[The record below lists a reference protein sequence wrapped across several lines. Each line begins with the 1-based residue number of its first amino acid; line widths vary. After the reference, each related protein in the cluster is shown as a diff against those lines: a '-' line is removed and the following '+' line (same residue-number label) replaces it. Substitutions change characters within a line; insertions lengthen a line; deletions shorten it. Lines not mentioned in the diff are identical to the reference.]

1 METFAQDVRFAVR
14 ILLKSPGFTL
24 VAVLCL
30 ALGIGAN
37 TTIFSL
43 VNAVLLRPFPY
54 ADPDRIVALHGT
66 RPASDVQRGGVSYLD
81 YRDLRE
87 QSRSF
92 SQIGAYDS
100 RSLAFSGST
109 GEEPER
115 VLGAAI
121 SASLFAILGEK
132 PALGRNFREDEDR
145 PGAPPVLLLSH
156 DLWVRRFNADPAIVG
171 RPVTVNGLP
180 RTVVGVMAPRFKFP
194 FQQLA
199 WIPLTPLVQEE
210 KRSDHGLDVLA
221 RLAPGI
227 SFGPADAEVKAIA
240 ARLALLYPD
249 ADEGRS
255 ARLLLLR
262 DELASDEIR
271 LIILT
276 MMGAVACVLLIACAN
291 VANLLLARA
300 TARQREIAVRAA
312 FGAGRGRIVRQLL
325 TESLLIALAGAA
337 LGIALGAFGIR
348 WMEASIPASN
358 QAPYWM
364 RFTIDGPVLL
374 FILTLAVV
382 TGFLF
387 GLAPALQA
395 GKTDLNST
403 LKEGGRGAGGSVA
416 RNRLRSSLV
425 IAEVA
430 LALVLLVLAAL
441 FSRSFL
447 ALQNSD
453 GGLRTTAHL
462 MTMRFYL
469 TGEPYKEDGAKVRRV
484 EDLVQ
489 RLEAVPGIAA
499 VSVSNN
505 IALSGGGGGDSILID
520 GKAFERGKE
529 PEIFYAGVTAHFLRA
544 LGVPLLQGRGFTD
557 RESLERSRIAVV
569 NQTFV
574 RKLLPEGDG
583 AQALGRRFRLK
594 NGEAGEWLTIIGV
607 VRDFSNDDINET
619 IAPSAY
625 LPYPYQAAASNG
637 LTLRTTSAAPSQVT
651 ASVREVLRAADPD
664 IPLYDIYTL
673 EELRQQGY
681 WQYRLF
687 GGMFSVFGVVALFL
701 AAIGV
706 YGVLSYSVSQR
717 VREIGVRVALGARRE
732 DVLRLIVGQGVR
744 LALLGVALGVLLAL
758 GATRVVA
765 SILFGVSASDPL
777 SFAGIALLL
786 TTVAALASYAPAN
799 RAMAIDPLEALRSE

>member
-1 METFAQDVRFAVR
+1 METFVQDVRFAVR
-14 ILLKSPGFTL
+14 ILVKSPGFTL

-37 TTIFSL
+37 TTIFSV

-66 RPASDVQRGGVSYLD
+66 QPANDVKRGGVSWLD
-81 YRDLRE
+81 FQDLRE

-92 SQIGAYDS
+92 SAIGAYDT

-115 VLGAAI
+115 VLGAGI
-121 SASLFAILGEK
+121 SAGLFPILGEK

-156 DLWVRRFNADPAIVG
+156 DLWVRRFNGDRAVIG
-171 RPVTVNGLP
+171 RAVTVNGLP

-194 FQQLA
+194 YQQLA
-199 WIPLTPLVQEE
+199 WIPLTPLVHEE
-210 KRSDHGLDVLA
+210 KRNDRGLAVLA
-221 RLAPGI
+221 RLAPGVT
-227 SFGPADAEVKAIA
+227 FGQADSEMKAVA
-240 ARLALLYPD
+240 GRLAALYPD
-249 ADEGRS
+249 TNEGRG
-255 ARLLLLR
+255 ARLLALR
-262 DELASDEIR
+262 DELASDTMR

-276 MMGAVACVLLIACAN
+276 MLGAVACVLLIACAN

-337 LGIALGAFGIR
+337 LGIAFGHFGLL
-348 WMEASIPASN
+348 WMEASVPASN

-374 FILTLAVV
+374 FILTIAVL
-382 TGFLF
+382 TGILF

-395 GKTDLNST
+395 GQTDLNNT

-416 RNRLRSSLV
+416 RNRLRSLLV

-447 ALQNSD
+447 ALQNAD
-453 GGLRTTAHL
+453 GGLSTAHL

-469 TGEPYKEDGAKVRRV
+469 TGEPYKEDEAKTRRV
-484 EDLVQ
+484 EDIVQ
-489 RLEAVPGIAA
+489 RLEAIPGIESAG
-499 VSVSNN
+499 VSNN
-505 IALSGGGGGDSILID
+505 IALSGGGGGDAIVID
-520 GKAFERGKE
+520 GQAFERGRE
-529 PEIFYAGVTAHFLRA
+529 PEIFYAGVTAHFFRT
-544 LGVPLLQGRGFTD
+544 LGVPLLQGRSFTD
-557 RESLERSRIAVV
+557 REARERSGLAVV

-574 RKLLPEGDG
+574 KKLFPGGDG
-583 AQALGRRFRLK
+583 GQALGRRFRLK
-594 NGEAGEWLTIIGV
+594 NGEPGEWLTIIGV
-607 VRDFSNDDINET
+607 VRDYSNDDVNDPIE
-619 IAPSAY
+619 PSAY
-625 LPYPYQAAASNG
+625 LPYPYQTVASNG
-637 LTLRTTSAAPSQVT
+637 LTLRTTAAAPAQVT
-651 ASVREVLRAADPD
+651 ASVRSVLRAADAG
-664 IPLYDIYTL
+664 IPLYDVYTL

-681 WQYRLF
+681 WESRLF
-687 GGMFSVFGVVALFL
+687 SGMFSVFGAISLLL

-744 LALLGVALGVLLAL
+744 LALVGVGLGVLLAL
-758 GATRVVA
+758 GATRVIA
-765 SILFGVSASDPL
+765 RLLYGISASDPL

-786 TTVAALASYAPAN
+786 TAVAALASYAPAN

>member
-14 ILLKSPGFTL
+14 ILVKSPGFTL

-37 TTIFSL
+37 TTIFSV

-66 RPASDVQRGGVSYLD
+66 QPANDVKRGGVSYLD
-81 YRDLRE
+81 YRDFRE

-92 SQIGAYDS
+92 SQIGAWDE
-100 RSLAFSGST
+100 RSLAFSGT
-109 GEEPER
+109 GGEEPER
-115 VLGAAI
+115 VLGAGI

-145 PGAPPVLLLSH
+145 PGAAPVLLLSH
-156 DLWVRRFNADPAIVG
+156 DLWVRRFDGDPAIIG
-171 RPVTVNGLP
+171 RSVTVNGLP
-180 RTVVGVMAPRFKFP
+180 RMVVGVMAPRFKFP
-194 FQQLA
+194 YQQLA
-199 WIPLTPLVQEE
+199 WIPLAPLVHEE
-210 KRSDHGLDVLA
+210 KRNDRGLSVFA
-221 RLAPGI
+221 RLAPGVT
-227 SFGPADAEVKAIA
+227 FGQAGSEVEAIA
-240 ARLALLYPD
+240 GRLAKLYPD
-249 ADEGRS
+249 TDEGRG

-262 DELASDEIR
+262 DELASDTMQ

-337 LGIALGAFGIR
+337 LGIAFGHFGIR

-364 RFTIDGPVLL
+364 QFTVDGPVLF
-374 FILTLAVV
+374 FILTLAVL
-382 TGFLF
+382 TGLLF

-395 GKTDLNST
+395 GQTDLNNT

-447 ALQNSD
+447 ALQNTD
-453 GGLRTTAHL
+453 GGLRTGHL

-469 TGEPYKEDGAKVRRV
+469 TGEPYKEEGAKVRRV
-484 EDLVQ
+484 DDVVQ
-489 RLEAVPGIAA
+489 RLEAIPGIES
-499 VSVSNN
+499 VGVSNN
-505 IALSGGGGGDSILID
+505 IPLSGGGGGDAILID

-529 PEIFYAGVTAHFLRA
+529 PEIFYAGVTAHFLRT

-557 RESLERSRIAVV
+557 REGLERSGLAVV
-569 NQTFV
+569 NQTLV
-574 RKLLPEGDG
+574 KKLFPGDEGNNV
-583 AQALGRRFRLK
+583 LGRRFHLK
-594 NGEAGEWLTIIGV
+594 NGEPGEWLSIIGV
-607 VRDFSNDDINET
+607 VRDYSNGDVNDPFE
-619 IAPSAY
+619 PSAY
-625 LPYPYQAAASNG
+625 LPYPYQPVASNG
-637 LTLRTTSAAPSQVT
+637 LTLRTTSAAPAEVT
-651 ASVREVLRAADPD
+651 ASVRAALRAADAN
-664 IPLYDIYTL
+664 IPLYDVYTL

-681 WQYRLF
+681 WEYRLF
-687 GGMFSVFGVVALFL
+687 GGMFSVFGAIALFL

-732 DVLRLIVGQGVR
+732 DVLRLVVGQGVR
-744 LALLGVALGVLLAL
+744 LALAGVALGVLLAL
-758 GATRVVA
+758 GATRVIA
-765 SILFGVSASDPL
+765 SILYGVTASDPL

-786 TTVAALASYAPAN
+786 TAVAALASYAPAS

>member
-1 METFAQDVRFAVR
+1 MGTFVQDLRFAVR
-14 ILLKSPGFTL
+14 ILVKSPGFTL

-37 TTIFSL
+37 TTIFSV

-54 ADPDRIVALHGT
+54 ADPDRIVALDGT
-66 RPASDVQRGGVSYLD
+66 QPANDVRRGGVSYLD

-92 SQIGAYDS
+92 SQIAAYDN
-100 RSLAFSGST
+100 RSLAFSGSV

-115 VLGAAI
+115 VLGAGI
-121 SASLFAILGEK
+121 SAGLFAILGEK

-156 DLWVRRFNADPAIVG
+156 DLWVRRFNGDRTILG
-171 RPVTVNGLP
+171 RSVTVNGLP

-194 FQQLA
+194 YQQLA
-199 WIPLTPLVQEE
+199 WIPLTPLVHEE
-210 KRSDHGLDVLA
+210 KRNDRGLDVLA
-221 RLAPGI
+221 RLAPGVT
-227 SFGPADAEVKAIA
+227 FGQADSEVKAVA
-240 ARLALLYPD
+240 GRLAALYPETN
-249 ADEGRS
+249 EGRG
-255 ARLLLLR
+255 ARLLPLR
-262 DELASDEIR
+262 DELASDEMQ

-325 TESLLIALAGAA
+325 TESLLIALAGAV
-337 LGIALGAFGIR
+337 LGIAFGHFGIR
-348 WMEASIPASN
+348 WMEAAIPASN
-358 QAPYWM
+358 QSPYWM
-364 RFTIDGPVLL
+364 QFTIDGKVLL
-374 FILTLAVV
+374 FILSLAVL
-382 TGFLF
+382 TGLLF

-395 GKTDLNST
+395 GQADLNST

-416 RNRLRSSLV
+416 RNRLRSILV

-453 GGLRTTAHL
+453 GGLRTAHL

-484 EDLVQ
+484 EDVVQ
-489 RLEAVPGIAA
+489 RLEAIPGIEA
-499 VSVSNN
+499 VGVSNN
-505 IALSGGGGGDSILID
+505 IPLSGGGDGDAILID
-520 GKAFERGKE
+520 GKAFERGHE
-529 PEIFYAGVTAHFLRA
+529 PEIFFAGVTAHFFRT
-544 LGVPLLQGRGFTD
+544 LGAPLLQGRGFTD
-557 RESLERSRIAVV
+557 REGSERSGLAVV
-569 NQTFV
+569 NRTFV
-574 RKLLPEGDG
+574 KRLFPGDRDRVV
-583 AQALGRRFRLK
+583 GRRFRLK
-594 NGEAGEWLTIIGV
+594 NGEAGKWLTIIGV
-607 VRDFSNDDINET
+607 VRDYSNGDVNQPVM
-619 IAPSAY
+619 PSAY
-625 LPYPYQAAASNG
+625 LPYPYQAVASNG
-637 LTLRTTSAAPSQVT
+637 LTLRTTSAAPAEVT
-651 ASVREVLRAADPD
+651 ASVRAALRAADAN
-664 IPLYDIYTL
+664 IPLYDVYTL

-681 WQYRLF
+681 WEYRLF
-687 GGMFSVFGVVALFL
+687 GGMFSVFGAIALFL

-732 DVLRLIVGQGVR
+732 DVLRLVVGQGVR
-744 LALLGVALGVLLAL
+744 LALAGVALGVLLAL
-758 GATRVVA
+758 GATRVIS
-765 SILFGVSASDPL
+765 SILWGVSASDPL

-786 TTVAALASYAPAN
+786 TAVAALASYAPAS